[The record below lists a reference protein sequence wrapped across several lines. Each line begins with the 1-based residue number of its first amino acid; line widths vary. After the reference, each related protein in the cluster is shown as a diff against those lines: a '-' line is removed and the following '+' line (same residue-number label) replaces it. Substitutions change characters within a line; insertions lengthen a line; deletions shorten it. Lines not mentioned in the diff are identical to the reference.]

1 MYTSSCASTS
11 HELFCS
17 STSQTPMA
25 ATAQPATVLNELRRA
40 QRADG
45 PAAVLAIGMAVPS
58 SGELRAPG

>member
-1 MYTSSCASTS
+1 
-11 HELFCS
+11 
-17 STSQTPMA
+17 MA